1 MVFTIERRCDRK
13 KNPLF
18 SISREEL
25 ISILSHKS
33 VSKHVKSKSLKNKK
47 KSELCS
53 LVIDLQKKLSDTKD
67 SNTNQ
72 NIKIKSPTKIKS
84 KKNKIKTI
92 KEKTISKEKTR
103 TKAKTKTKKKLK
115 FATKKNLV
123 KEVEINKINK
133 KHLVSKNYEKL
144 EENENAWGELQDCV
158 TYIMSVYNIWTEE
171 EFNEFLNKIDND
183 DTFAKEAVV
192 LALRKGVL
200 RKDDYDK
207 YTEDEISDIIKNDS
221 KIDELK
227 NELIFQKVY
236 MCAQYFE

>member
-207 YTEDEISDIIKNDS
+207 YTEDEISDIIKNDK